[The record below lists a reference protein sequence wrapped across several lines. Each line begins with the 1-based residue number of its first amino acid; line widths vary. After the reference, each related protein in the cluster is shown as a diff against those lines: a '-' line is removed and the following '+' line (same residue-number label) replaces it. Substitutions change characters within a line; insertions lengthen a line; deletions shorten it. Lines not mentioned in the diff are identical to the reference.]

1 MKKFLLLLT
10 MFFLFFSCNVK
21 KNNAENKLKVV
32 TTLNYFSNLVEEIAK
47 DKVEIEGLMKE
58 GEDPHLYI
66 ATAGD
71 IKKID
76 EADLIVYGGLHLE
89 GKMVDILENIKNE
102 NINLSNSAPKD
113 KLIVTEEGIYDP
125 HIWFDMDIWALEA
138 KSLTE
143 KLSLLDEKNKDFYN
157 SNLEKYLVEI
167 ENTKNY
173 IKERIEEIPKESR
186 YLITAHDAFN
196 YYSREFGLEVKS
208 IQGISTASEIGT
220 KEINDLA
227 NFIVTHNIKAIFTE
241 SSVNPKSIEALREA
255 VKSKGGEVKIGG
267 ELYSDSMGDKL
278 NNTETYLKTIK
289 ANTDII
295 VDALK

>member
-47 DKVEIEGLMKE
+47 DKVEIVGLMKE

-71 IKKID
+71 VKKID

-89 GKMVDILENIKNE
+89 GKMVDIFENIKNE

-113 KLIVTEEGIYDP
+113 KLIVTEEGVYDP

-208 IQGISTASEIGT
+208 IQGISTDSEIGT

>member
-113 KLIVTEEGIYDP
+113 KLIVTEEGVYDP